1 MQGVSNP
8 DSVCRIFC
16 KTEHT
21 SDNPQV
27 FDTPWKKDIDW
38 LFKQGL
44 AFVFVYR
51 NRYIR
56 ADEIT
61 EAAGD
66 ARSIFLKCNIVITL
80 AVSQSGKFQAAFG
93 AGFYAAQTAFTKFLI
108 YNRMIHIGTSLYQTM
123 A

>member
-1 MQGVSNP
+1 MQGVSKP

-16 KTEHT
+16 KAERT

-27 FDTPWKKDIDW
+27 LDTPWKKDIDW

-44 AFVFVYR
+44 AFVFVYG
-51 NRYIR
+51 NSYIR

-66 ARSIFLKCNIVITL
+66 ARSIFLKCNIVIAL
-80 AVSQSGKFQAAFG
+80 VVGQSGKIQTAFG
-93 AGFYAAQTAFTKFLI
+93 AGFYAAQTAFAKFFI
-108 YNRMIHIGTSLYQTM
+108 YNRMIHMVPPCIR
-123 A
+123 